1 MLEIVDLSVQF
12 RMHSQVINALEH
24 VNLKI
29 KDREKIAIIGESGSG
44 KSVLALAI
52 LGLLPENAIVTGKI
66 FLDGEELLGKNQK
79 EMTKVLGTKLSY
91 VPQGSGNSLN
101 PLIKIGYQVSESLIE
116 HKKITK
122 KEALKKSKSLLKR
135 FHLEQEEYLVSSYP
149 HILSGGMSQRVLLAL
164 GIAPEAQYLIADEPT
179 KGLDSDCIELVAEC
193 FQSLDSCTLLCV
205 THDLNFAEKIADRIA
220 IVYAGQ
226 VKKKKKSEDFFKLP
240 AHPYSKALLN
250 AVPERGLI
258 AIDGFSRGHQDYNN
272 RCHFFER
279 CSARQN
285 RCEKEEPYD
294 KLEGERMVKC
304 FYADS

>member
-122 KEALKKSKSLLKR
+122 KEALKKKQIITK
-135 FHLEQEEYLVSSYP
+135 EISSGTRRILGI
-149 HILSGGMSQRVLLAL
+149 ILSTYSFRR
-164 GIAPEAQYLIADEPT
+164 DE
-179 KGLDSDCIELVAEC
+179 
-193 FQSLDSCTLLCV
+193 
-205 THDLNFAEKIADRIA
+205 
-220 IVYAGQ
+220 
-226 VKKKKKSEDFFKLP
+226 
-240 AHPYSKALLN
+240 
-250 AVPERGLI
+250 
-258 AIDGFSRGHQDYNN
+258 
-272 RCHFFER
+272 
-279 CSARQN
+279 SARITGTWN
-285 RCEKEEPYD
+285 CTRSTVSYC
-294 KLEGERMVKC
+294 R
-304 FYADS
+304 